1 MGSKRADGA
10 RIARCG
16 ILTQRTVARRGR
28 KRMLIATPKRWFS
41 WDFEVH
47 EGGGEPV
54 GDVRVSAW
62 RERGAVTVGGIEYP
76 VTREGVVG
84 AFTLAGA
91 GGVLARAMKPSA
103 LHRMFTLEHDGK
115 EYVLKATSAWG
126 RGFSLLDGEVH
137 IGAVRPARLCGRQ
150 ARADLPEDM
159 PLEVRLFAIWLT
171 LMLWKRQQQAANSS

>member
-1 MGSKRADGA
+1 M
-10 RIARCG
+10 
-16 ILTQRTVARRGR
+16 
-28 KRMLIATPKRWFS
+28 RMLIATPKRWFS

-47 EGGGEPV
+47 KGGGQPV

-84 AFTLAGA
+84 AFTLSDA
-91 GGVLARAMKPSA
+91 GGVLARAVKPSA

-115 EYVLKATSAWG
+115 EYVLKAASAWG
-126 RGFSLLDGEVH
+126 RDFALLDGEVQ
-137 IGAVRPARLCGRQ
+137 IGAVRPARLFGRQ
-150 ARADLPEDM
+150 ARAELPEDM
-159 PLEVRLFAIWLT
+159 SLEVRLFVIWLT

>member
-1 MGSKRADGA
+1 
-10 RIARCG
+10 
-16 ILTQRTVARRGR
+16 
-28 KRMLIATPKRWFS
+28 MLIATPKRWFS

-47 EGGGEPV
+47 EGGGQPV

-62 RERGAVTVGGIEYP
+62 RERGAVTVDGIEYP

-91 GGVLARAMKPSA
+91 GGVLARAVKPSA

-115 EYVLKATSAWG
+115 EYVLKAVSAWG
-126 RGFSLLDGEVH
+126 RDFALLDGEVQ
-137 IGAVRPARLCGRQ
+137 IGVVRPARALGRQ

-159 PLEVRLFAIWLT
+159 PLEVRLFVLWLT

>member
-1 MGSKRADGA
+1 
-10 RIARCG
+10 
-16 ILTQRTVARRGR
+16 
-28 KRMLIATPKRWFS
+28 MLIATPKRWFS

-47 EGGGEPV
+47 EGGGQPV

-62 RERGAVTVGGIEYP
+62 RERGAVTVGGIKYP

-103 LHRMFTLEHDGK
+103 LHRMFTLEHDGR

-126 RGFSLLDGEVH
+126 RNFALLDGEVQ
-137 IGAVRPARLCGRQ
+137 IGAVRPARLFGRQ

>member
-1 MGSKRADGA
+1 MREGWRRWPRVAVPLAAACGRKR
-10 RIARCG
+10 
-16 ILTQRTVARRGR
+16 R

-47 EGGGEPV
+47 EGGGQPV

-62 RERGAVTVGGIEYP
+62 RERGAVTVGGTEYP

-103 LHRMFTLEHDGK
+103 FHRAFTLEYDGK

-126 RGFSLLDGEVH
+126 RGFALLDGEVQ
-137 IGAVRPARLCGRQ
+137 IGAVRPARALGRQ
-150 ARADLPEDM
+150 ARVDLPEDM
-159 PLEVRLFAIWLT
+159 PLEVRLFVLWLT

>member
-1 MGSKRADGA
+1 
-10 RIARCG
+10 
-16 ILTQRTVARRGR
+16 
-28 KRMLIATPKRWFS
+28 MLIATPKRWFS

-47 EGGGEPV
+47 EGGGQPV

-62 RERGAVTVGGIEYP
+62 RERGSVTVGGIEYP

-84 AFTLAGA
+84 AFVLGGA

-103 LHRMFTLEHDGK
+103 VRRLFTLEHDGK
-115 EYVLKATSAWG
+115 EYTLKAVYAWG
-126 RGFSLLDGEVH
+126 RDFTLLDGEVE
-137 IGAVRPARLCGRQ
+137 IGVVRPERVFGRQ

-159 PLEVRLFAIWLT
+159 PLAVRLFVVWLS